1 MIACLNS
8 EFSNKIIYGTLS
20 AGMERAERRAA
31 TDRGVAGDVKVLKCL
46 NILLT
51 LYF

>member
-20 AGMERAERRAA
+20 AGMERAERRTAA
-31 TDRGVAGDVKVLKCL
+31 DRGIAGDVEL
-46 NILLT
+46 II
-51 LYF
+51 